1 MTPHEIRPSQLRA
14 LLLLLVIVPLIPT
27 ALMVRFM
34 FDTVRDERTAALERL
49 SAIYQQTLANA
60 DAAFARHLAGRR
72 EQITPRE
79 THNYYRD
86 LLDRAVLVRVIDA
99 EGRPLTGNTV
109 INAAPVAQSSLRE
122 FGLPWSVQIFL
133 LDAEMLNLE
142 QEQQLRSYLWIVGL
156 VLAAIVAFAVLAV
169 AIVSRQIEL
178 RELRS
183 TAVATV
189 AHELRTPL
197 ASMRLL
203 VDTLR
208 EGRYRGDQQLRE
220 YLDLIADENQR
231 LSRLAEA
238 FLTFSRLERGALKL
252 DLQCVAPSAVVEQAL
267 GALRSRL
274 EAPGCVFSLD
284 VPNDLPAIRADR
296 DALATVLTNLLDN
309 ALKYT
314 GPDKRIALRASTGR
328 ERVIF
333 TVEDNGIGISARN
346 RRAIF
351 RPFHQID
358 TQLARQREGIGLGLS
373 IVARIVSA
381 HRGRVELESE
391 PGRGTVFRVAI
402 PMADAEVPAAPAS
415 HSSIGGVAENNQG
428 ATGRSAAEKEVRAG

>member
-34 FDTVRDERTAALERL
+34 FDTVRDERTASLERL

-72 EQITPRE
+72 EPVTARE

-99 EGRPLTGNTV
+99 AGRPLTGNTV
-109 INAAPVAQSSLRE
+109 IHAAPIAQSSLRE
-122 FGLPWSVQIFL
+122 VGLPWSVQVFL

-142 QEQQLRSYLWIVGL
+142 QEQQFRSYLWIVGL
-156 VLAAIVAFAVLAV
+156 VLAAIIGFAVLAV
-169 AIVSRQIEL
+169 AIVSRQFEL

-197 ASMRLL
+197 ASIRLL

-208 EGRYRGDQQLRE
+208 EGRYRGGQQLRE
-220 YLDLIADENQR
+220 YLELIAHENQR

-238 FLTFSRLERGALKL
+238 FLTFSRLDRGALKL
-252 DLQCVAPSAVVEQAL
+252 DLQNVTPRAVVEQAL
-267 GALRSRL
+267 VALRSPL
-274 EAPGCVFSLD
+274 EAPGCAFSLD
-284 VPNDLPAIRADR
+284 LPDDLPAIRADR
-296 DALATVLTNLLDN
+296 DALATVLTNLLEN

-314 GPDKRIALRASTGR
+314 GREKRIALRVGTAR
-328 ERVIF
+328 DRMVF
-333 TVEDNGIGISARN
+333 TVEDNGIGIAPRE

-358 TQLARQREGIGLGLS
+358 TKLARQREGIGLGLS

-381 HRGRVELESE
+381 HHGRVDVESE
-391 PGRGTVFRVAI
+391 PGRGSIFRVAI
-402 PMADAEVPAAPAS
+402 PLAASAAEVSAAS
-415 HSSIGGVAENNQG
+415 DEG
-428 ATGRSAAEKEVRAG
+428 AQPLRAAEKEIRAG